1 MSISSGFIV
10 ISEIKPGKD
19 ESTGGA
25 ALIRSVLQPWITRIP
40 GAENGRSNDGGLPEG
55 NLPV

>member
-19 ESTGGA
+19 ELIIEA
-25 ALIRSVLQPWITRIP
+25 APIRS
-40 GAENGRSNDGGLPEG
+40 A
-55 NLPV
+55 PVPDPKKLRVNPKKL